1 MANNSIH
8 RTLSQA
14 QRERLAHIDFTLMFK
29 GEAGR
34 HFLMAR
40 FNIAPSVATQDFVR
54 YKTLAPENI
63 VYDAKRRL
71 HLKTKHFKPLF
82 EYDVIRTL
90 ATISQGFG
98 DGFMNKVKPP
108 IECEAPF
115 HLNKPRL
122 AIVASVSEA
131 IEKKCAL
138 SISYVSMSNGCSAR
152 DIVPHTLVD
161 NGLRWHV
168 RAYDRKQ
175 NAFRDFVLT
184 RIKSA
189 ELISIYPTNEG
200 ETKLLD
206 KQWNRIVE
214 LDLIPHPKIH
224 HPEAIQLDYGMN
236 NGHLVVEIRAAFAGY
251 LLRLWNIDCSIDASA
266 KGHEFHLALNNPETL
281 YGVDNA
287 ELAPGYNSAMT
298 AKKKAGNVNK
308 VAVENNVG

>member
-189 ELISIYPTNEG
+189 ELISIY
-200 ETKLLD
+200 
-206 KQWNRIVE
+206 E

-308 VAVENNVG
+308 VAVDNNVG